1 MVSATLQPEAAE
13 ENSISMSYFQLTNT
27 TGTYEFDVAG
37 GVSMRGV
44 VSMGAAAVGSWTTN
58 ATNQIVTGSLAFDVS
73 WVFNDKN
80 QLTIQSNGAEI
91 FNFSAAGL
99 YNSFTTRDTALIVKP
114 DRTAAFSFALNGD
127 WEMSPDHNLTFTVGG
142 VASTLDG
149 FVSDPIGR
157 FIFHFANQDNVL
169 ETNVLGF
176 TGSWQSKVDAS
187 GTPLL
192 DFHYQTPSGE
202 KIFELPKAVAVNR
215 SSNQLTYTYTKD
227 NKNLSI
233 DFQGTLMIG
242 ADFSLTYVIEPQVSS
257 SGDQMVAST
266 TLSFGA
272 TVTQP
277 SVHGDLQLTLTKP
290 DGTAGSSTLTIGGQS
305 QGVLGKTS
313 LQLGFTY
320 TQTFA
325 GVGNQITRTA
335 AFSGTLAFKG
345 GQVQWT
351 FSATGTTINLAVGVD
366 IKLGPVQM
374 DAQLNLPMDGGQTAG
389 VTFLLGVSF

>member
-1 MVSATLQPEAAE
+1 
-13 ENSISMSYFQLTNT
+13 MSYFQLNSGA
-27 TGTYEFDVAG
+27 GTYTFDEAG
-37 GVSMRGV
+37 GVSIG
-44 VSMGAAAVGSWTTN
+44 GADVGSWTTN

-73 WVFNDKN
+73 WVFNAKN

-99 YNSFTTRDTALIVKP
+99 YNSFTTRDTALVVKP
-114 DRTAAFSFALNGD
+114 DRAAAFSFTLQGD
-127 WEMSPDHNLTFTVGG
+127 WMLSPDHNLTFTVGG
-142 VASTLDG
+142 IVSTLDG
-149 FVSDPIGR
+149 FISDPLGR

-176 TGSWQSKVDAS
+176 TGSWQSRVDAA

-192 DFHYQTPSGE
+192 DFHYQTSSGD
-202 KIFELPKAVAVNR
+202 KVFELPKAVAVNR
-215 SSNQLTYTYTKD
+215 SSNQLTYTYTKS

-242 ADFSLTYVIEPQVSS
+242 ANFEIAYVVQPQVSS
-257 SGDQMVAST
+257 SGDELLASS
-266 TLSFGA
+266 TLGFNA
-272 TVTQP
+272 TLAQP
-277 SVHGDLQLTLTKP
+277 NLQGDLQLTVTRP
-290 DGTAGSSTLTIGGQS
+290 DGTAGASTLTIGGQC

-313 LQLGFTY
+313 LQVGFTF
-320 TQTFA
+320 TQTFGGA
-325 GVGNQITRTA
+325 GNQITRTA
-335 AFSGTLAFKG
+335 AFSGTLAFNT

-366 IKLGPVQM
+366 IKLGGVQL
-374 DAQLNLPMDGGQTAG
+374 DARLNLPMDGEQTAG